1 MQINLTLQRQES
13 SRPLTF
19 TFSRMI
25 NAGYVGR
32 DQQIVRKYV
41 AELEAKG
48 IPAPKSTPALFPVNT
63 RALVIE
69 TDIEVYGRQTAGEVE
84 YVLLIQDA
92 HTIYVGMGSDH
103 TDRLLE
109 ETDIPRS
116 KQICP
121 NVMCATV
128 WHLDDVA
135 PHWDELTFDSQVVK
149 DGETIANQNGRLATI
164 LNPAALM
171 DFTRAR
177 LGRDLAGTVLFSGTV
192 GTISGQYIYGERFIA
207 GLHDPVLNRSLSVNY
222 GVQPLDYLPLDF
234 A

>member
-1 MQINLTLQRQES
+1 ML
-13 SRPLTF
+13 
-19 TFSRMI
+19 

-32 DQQIVRKYV
+32 DQKVVRKYI

-48 IPAPKSTPALFPVNT
+48 IPGPKSTPALFPVNP
-63 RALVIE
+63 RALVINE
-69 TDIEVYGRQTAGEVE
+69 DIEVYGNQTAGEVE
-84 YVLLIQDA
+84 YVLLIQDD

-121 NVMCATV
+121 NVMCPAV
-128 WHLDDVA
+128 WPLAEVES
-135 PHWDELTFDSQVVK
+135 HWDELTFDSQVVK
-149 DGETIANQNGRLATI
+149 DGQTIANQNGRLATI

-171 DFTRAR
+171 AFTRSKID
-177 LGRDLAGTVLFSGTV
+177 RDLDGTLIFSGTV

-207 GLHDPVLNRSLSVNY
+207 GLHDPVLKRSLSVDY
-222 GVQPLDYLPLDF
+222 GVRPLDYLVVE
-234 A
+234 

>member
-1 MQINLTLQRQES
+1 
-13 SRPLTF
+13 
-19 TFSRMI
+19 MI

-32 DQQIVRKYV
+32 DQEVVRKYI

-48 IPAPKSTPALFPVNT
+48 IPGPKSTPALFPVNP
-63 RALVIE
+63 RALVINE
-69 TDIEVYGRQTAGEVE
+69 DIEVYGTQTAGEVE

-92 HTIYVGMGSDH
+92 QTIFVGMGSDH

-121 NVMCATV
+121 NVMCPTV
-128 WHLDDVA
+128 WSLPDVE

-149 DGETIANQNGRLATI
+149 DGETIANQDGRLATI
-164 LNPAALM
+164 LNPTALIE
-171 DFTRAR
+171 FTRSKVSDN
-177 LGRDLAGTVLFSGTV
+177 LDGTLLFSGTV

-207 GLHDPVLNRSLSVNY
+207 RLHDPVLKRSLSVNY
-222 GVQPLDYLPLDF
+222 GVRPLDYLEVE
-234 A
+234 

>member
-1 MQINLTLQRQES
+1 MQINLTLQRTES
-13 SRPLTF
+13 SEPLTF
-19 TFSRMI
+19 NVARMI

-32 DQQIVRKYV
+32 DQEIVRKYV

-48 IPAPKSTPALFPVNT
+48 IPAPKSTPALFPVNP
-63 RALVIE
+63 RMLVFDE
-69 TDIEVYGRQTAGEVE
+69 NIEVYGTQTAGEVE

-92 HTIYVGMGSDH
+92 QTIYVGMGSDH

-128 WHLDDVA
+128 WPLDDVMG
-135 PHWDELTFDSQVVK
+135 HWDELTFDSQVVK
-149 DGETIANQNGRLATI
+149 NGETIANQDGRLATI

-171 DFTRAR
+171 DFTRAK
-177 LGRDLAGTVLFSGTV
+177 LSGDLAGTVLFSGTV

-207 GLHDPVLNRSLSVNY
+207 GLHDPVLKRSLSVDY
-222 GVQPLDYLPLDF
+222 GVHPLDYLPLDF

>member
-1 MQINLTLQRQES
+1 MELSLTVQQRES
-13 SRPLTF
+13 SKPLTVN
-19 TFSRMI
+19 FSRMI

-32 DQQIVRKYV
+32 DQEVVRKYI

-48 IPAPKSTPALFPVNT
+48 IPGPKSTPVLFPVNP
-63 RALVIE
+63 RALVIDE
-69 TDIEVYGRQTAGEVE
+69 DIEVYGTQTAGEVE

-92 HTIYVGMGSDH
+92 QTIYVGMGSDH

-121 NVMCATV
+121 NVMCPTV
-128 WHLDDVA
+128 WPLAEVE

-149 DGETIANQNGRLATI
+149 KGETIANQDGRLATI

-171 DFTRAR
+171 EFTRSKVGDN
-177 LGRDLAGTVLFSGTV
+177 LNGTLIFSGTV
-192 GTISGQYIYGERFIA
+192 GTISGKYIYGERFIA
-207 GLHDPVLNRSLSVNY
+207 GLHDPVLKRSLQVDY
-222 GVQPLDYLPLDF
+222 GVRPLDYLEVE
-234 A
+234 